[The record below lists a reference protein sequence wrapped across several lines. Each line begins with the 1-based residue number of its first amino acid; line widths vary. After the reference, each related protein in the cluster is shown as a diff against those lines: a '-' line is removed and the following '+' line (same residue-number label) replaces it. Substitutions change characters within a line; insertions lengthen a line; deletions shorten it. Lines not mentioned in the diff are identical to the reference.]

1 MRQYIYVE
9 LFQKLCINLATDRSW
24 SDEGLRTTNIYVVD
38 LEAQELEN
46 FPEWRENLRVSLEKI
61 GWEEAAAKDLQV
73 KLGVDKSTQNRH
85 ADDLTLIFDK
95 LSVFQEGVL
104 QKIRTVTEIVE
115 NMEASFMMGFI
126 DQGSNQLEALVE
138 HISDLEKYR
147 IPYRLRIDGLESRIN
162 AGDYELVIV

>member
-1 MRQYIYVE
+1 MG
-9 LFQKLCINLATDRSW
+9 D
-24 SDEGLRTTNIYVVD
+24 D
-38 LEAQELEN
+38 N
-46 FPEWRENLRVSLEKI
+46 F
-61 GWEEAAAKDLQV
+61 
-73 KLGVDKSTQNRH
+73 TQNRH
-85 ADDLTLIFDK
+85 EDELTLIFDK

-147 IPYRLRIDGLESRIN
+147 IPYRLRIDGLGSRIN